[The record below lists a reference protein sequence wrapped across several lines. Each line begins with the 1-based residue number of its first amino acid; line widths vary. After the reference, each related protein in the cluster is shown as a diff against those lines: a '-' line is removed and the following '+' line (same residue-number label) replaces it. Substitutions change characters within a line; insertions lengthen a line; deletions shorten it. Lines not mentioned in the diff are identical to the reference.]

1 MKNIKWEIY
10 KCFICNFYPDPE
22 KTLEINY
29 TKFNQKRVH
38 TNRQLNNKDLDDFCS
53 LSIIRR
59 SNYRNNSLNSFEN
72 ISSFKFSKKNSKK
85 YS

>member
-38 TNRQLNNKDLDDFCS
+38 TNRQLNNKDLNDFA
-53 LSIIRR
+53 L
-59 SNYRNNSLNSFEN
+59 YQ
-72 ISSFKFSKKNSKK
+72 
-85 YS
+85 